1 MNISASTKLKPVIPQ
16 DIYPQSKLDTLE
28 RLKLDSNQ
36 LKELNNMHRLWYLQA
51 VNALLGV
58 MGKEA
63 YSKMNAVQRRDFTD
77 CLEKI
82 KEELDI
88 RNGARCLVAAW
99 DNKLASKT
107 NNPAQNSSIISAK
120 PIAQKFQITKST
132 SKRLKWLQR
141 KRVKRNISTSANDFK
156 EQKSDERVVSTKTL
170 STIPEIKS
178 KFQPPTTQIATI
190 ASMFT
195 NWIHVFNK
203 NATLNRGNS
212 YYRQLKELN
221 KLVSSEPRNEVVTK
235 RSYSML
241 DIVLDG
247 KGDNDSKGQ
256 RNRDKRAKKKH
267 ISFFN
272 VLNRLIPSGWR
283 EKFGGILRA
292 LDSSYDDE
300 SEMPNWSLLSP
311 KFASVFQKKTR
322 PENSGN
328 FLSPNLFPLY
338 SDNSSSS
345 ILPVPDMLKAAGM
358 SREEDQTAMLE
369 LILQASGTGP
379 IIGKALQLFQN
390 GSEDILS
397 DVMSVA
403 HKINKRFAD
412 IEHSFSSRQKRDL
425 DRKKYTILNEKQLE
439 NIFNLYNSTQN
450 PQKLPFSL
458 KAYGKLDEMGR
469 KRAVMHCIRRLAAG
483 NGDKKLRRKRKR
495 PKRQHEEEAITGLA
509 FGVPSSETVELF
521 EDISLSPFAFAP
533 TINHAI
539 ILGPVSLSPS
549 IFSPYILG
557 PSLLSP
563 NTLSPG
569 VGNPLILSPY
579 LLEPYVLGPEIFAVG
594 ILTPYALSPNVL
606 NPFVMSPIV
615 LSPHILSPDVLSPT
629 LLSGAILSPF
639 FMSPAIFTESVLAL
653 DVLSPSF
660 LSRKKKRRK

>member
-1 MNISASTKLKPVIPQ
+1 MNISVIFMLCFVLCQNFKTASTRLALAKHQ
-16 DIYPQSKLDTLE
+16 DTNAQSKLENLE
-28 RLKLDSNQ
+28 HLKLDNNQ
-36 LKELNNMHRLWYLQA
+36 MKELNSMHRVWYLQA

-63 YSKMNAVQRRDFTD
+63 YSKMNATERRAFIN

-99 DNKLASKT
+99 DNKLVKSIPQS
-107 NNPAQNSSIISAK
+107 NIQNSSFSSKPSEQKSFII
-120 PIAQKFQITKST
+120 KST
-132 SKRLKWLQR
+132 SKRLKLLQL
-141 KRVKRNISTSANDFK
+141 KRVKRNIQSSADPSK
-156 EQKSDERVVSTKTL
+156 EQKTDERVVSTRTMA
-170 STIPEIKS
+170 TIPEIKS

-203 NATLNRGNS
+203 NVTLNRGNS

-221 KLVSSEPRNEVVTK
+221 KLVSSEPKIERVTK
-235 RSYSML
+235 RSHSML

-247 KGDNDSKGQ
+247 KNDNDLKGQ
-256 RNRDKRAKKKH
+256 QSRDKRAKKEH

-292 LDSSYDDE
+292 LDSSYGDE

-322 PENSGN
+322 PNNGN

-338 SDNSSSS
+338 SDNSNSS
-345 ILPVPDMLKAAGM
+345 ILPVPDMLKAAGV
-358 SREEDQTAMLE
+358 SREEDQNAMLE

-379 IIGKALQLFQN
+379 IIGKALQLFQT
-390 GSEDILS
+390 GSEDVLS
-397 DVMSVA
+397 DVMAVA

-412 IEHSFSSRQKRDL
+412 VEHSFSSRQKREL

-439 NIFNLYNSTQN
+439 NILSLYNTTQN
-450 PQKLPFSL
+450 PQK
-458 KAYGKLDEMGR
+458 
-469 KRAVMHCIRRLAAG
+469 
-483 NGDKKLRRKRKR
+483 
-495 PKRQHEEEAITGLA
+495 PKRQEEAPITGLA

-521 EDISLSPFAFAP
+521 EDISLSPFSFAP

-563 NTLSPG
+563 NILSPG

-629 LLSGAILSPF
+629 LLGGAILSPF
-639 FMSPAIFTESVLAL
+639 FMSPAMFTESVLAL